1 MKLSEKQKDLLAFL
15 PKEIRKSNELTDL
28 AKVLLGNLIF
38 LNGMDKAKENG
49 YVYRTNEKLLE
60 ETEIGSKTTLM
71 KVIALLSNKGYITT
85 IRGKKHI
92 PSKYILTD
100 KCFDKNKVHFGENNV
115 QSEKNKVHL
124 VDDLEKRVQYLEN
137 QIVLLNLK
145 IEQLTMMYDEKCT

>member
-15 PKEIRKSNELTDL
+15 PNEIRKSNELTDL

-71 KVIALLSNKGYITT
+71 NAIALLSNKGYITT

-100 KCFDKNKVHFGENNV
+100 KCFDKNN
-115 QSEKNKVHL
+115 VHL
-124 VDDLEKRVQYLEN
+124 VHLVYDLEKRVQYLEN

-145 IEQLTMMYDEKCT
+145 IEQLTMMYDEKCTKDKE

>member
-15 PKEIRKSNELTDL
+15 PNEIRKSNELTDL
-28 AKVLLGNLIF
+28 TKVLLGNLIF

-71 KVIALLSNKGYITT
+71 NAIALLSNNGYITT
-85 IRGKKHI
+85 KRGQKGQA
-92 PSKYILTD
+92 SEYTLTD
-100 KCFDKNKVHFGENNV
+100 KCFDKNKVHFD
-115 QSEKNKVHL
+115 KNKVHL

-145 IEQLTMMYDEKCT
+145 IEQLTMMCTEKCTTDTEPD